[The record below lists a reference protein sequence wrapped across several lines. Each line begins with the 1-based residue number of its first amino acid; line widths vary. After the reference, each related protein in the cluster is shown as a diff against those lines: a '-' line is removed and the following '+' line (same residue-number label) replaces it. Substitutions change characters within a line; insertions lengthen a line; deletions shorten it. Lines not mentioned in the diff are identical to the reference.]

1 MKEYK
6 TEFEFKDSRHYVHS
20 TTMLECLYRLVS
32 ENYYNEEKWE
42 MPKVDAKFHKEVFF
56 NGRFLLFSDEPDL
69 SEYGAASANFRFYD
83 KSFNIKAI
91 FIEDRG
97 IDVAQ
102 RIKTNYSVEDI
113 VMERDFTATCK
124 IGCNSRIAFTE
135 NIIEA
140 NKKVHLLTLNNRGK
154 NLKVI
159 NLYMKGV
166 PVSHASKNCD
176 YLLLKIVNMSARQ
189 RGNSVV
195 TLNSLS
201 FHELHT
207 EPFEISYI
215 VEGV

>member
-6 TEFEFKDSRHYVHS
+6 TDFEFKDSRKYVNS
-20 TTMLECLYRLVS
+20 ATMLECLYRLVS
-32 ENYYNEEKWE
+32 ENYCNEEKWE
-42 MPKVDAKFHKEVFF
+42 MPKVDAKFHKEVFC
-56 NGRFLLFSDEPDL
+56 NGRFLLFSDDPDH
-69 SEYGAASANFRFYD
+69 SEYSSASANFRVYD
-83 KSFNIKAI
+83 NNFSIKAV
-91 FIEDRG
+91 FIEDSG
-97 IDVAQ
+97 IDVVQ

-113 VMERDFTATCK
+113 TMERDFSATCK
-124 IGCNSRIAFTE
+124 IGCNNRIAFTE

-140 NKKVHLLTLNNRGK
+140 NKMVHLQTLNDRGK

-166 PVSHASKNCD
+166 PVYHALKNCD
-176 YLLLKIVNMSARQ
+176 YLLLKIENISARQ

-201 FHELHT
+201 FPQLHT
-207 EPFEISYI
+207 QPFEISYI